1 MPRKGRREH
10 AGRRTARA
18 RSSSTGTEEPDS
30 SPVRGKQAKKRRKKM
45 VSESE
50 SSESE
55 TSSGGQSGAGKD
67 SSSSGDVSEDKRR
80 KKRKKHGARR
90 VHWELVNAMWAL
102 EDRPRHLQDKKVVA
116 GMSIT
121 EITQFKEH
129 FEREEL
135 RKGGGSALF
144 GKDSVLKARKF
155 KAGADDGREKL
166 HEARFDLRMPF
177 SLPKSYWSRIPAK
190 RDLFR
195 HFPLSHLGMEGQ
207 VSEATVLRMH
217 DRRVPVSLGMLYK
230 ANATRDSKAQEQQAW
245 VEPTEVRHLQEA
257 VLNYTVV
264 LQALWP
270 LDYAGLVMT
279 RVLVEA
285 KWGEVVGENEKD
297 RVVLVKKFFDD
308 VVKDNSGRAVRDEP
322 PLDYEEAKTRWVRT
336 LESLYPNLTLVG
348 VASSLSA
355 LGKGH
360 QQQQG
365 HGGGQGRGGAST
377 KGRGG
382 QVGRG
387 GRGGGLRQ
395 APTERG
401 LPSMACRCA
410 LAITGRLD
418 ALGTALSRM
427 SARMVTGT
435 TTPMPATTLTSRRQ
449 LSAYRCTLGTRITEW
464 STEC

>member
-30 SPVRGKQAKKRRKKM
+30 SPVRGKQARKRRKKM

-67 SSSSGDVSEDKRR
+67 SSSSGDVSEDKHR

-177 SLPKSYWSRIPAK
+177 SLPKSFWSRIPAK

-285 KWGEVVGENEKD
+285 KWGEVVGENEKN
-297 RVVLVKKFFDD
+297 RVVKK
-308 VVKDNSGRAVRDEP
+308 K
-322 PLDYEEAKTRWVRT
+322 EEKET
-336 LESLYPNLTLVG
+336 
-348 VASSLSA
+348 
-355 LGKGH
+355 
-360 QQQQG
+360 
-365 HGGGQGRGGAST
+365 
-377 KGRGG
+377 
-382 QVGRG
+382 
-387 GRGGGLRQ
+387 
-395 APTERG
+395 
-401 LPSMACRCA
+401 
-410 LAITGRLD
+410 
-418 ALGTALSRM
+418 
-427 SARMVTGT
+427 
-435 TTPMPATTLTSRRQ
+435 
-449 LSAYRCTLGTRITEW
+449 
-464 STEC
+464 